1 MQLDKYIS
9 DIKDGIE
16 KLNKWPSKMLTERSI
31 EINYTDNNIRL
42 SGRIIIAFSVPNG
55 HVNVRVSFYNYNC
68 VRKESIVMRELSVDA
83 VVKQVESF
91 VDAKKDSL
99 IAAFVEFS
107 NIALFLQ
114 QLEMFLRTFSI
125 FRLRNDMQTELVQRI
140 GNFLRAFCLVIAP
153 IPIQHTLDNS
163 FDLGITG
170 GRFKEAM
177 LLLFFRGKFANRF
190 NILFHILSLSRFE
203 SNGQTDCFPEFRQLF
218 T

>member
-31 EINYTDNNIRL
+31 EINYTENNIRL

-55 HVNVRVSFYNYNC
+55 HVNVRVSFYNCNC

-99 IAAFVEFS
+99 IADNTTASDNRSKIASMMTTNGYAVDCDSKYFAVYKGKGVKVTFKFTDSAAFTVIVTKIRKKYSEKD
-107 NIALFLQ
+107 I
-114 QLEMFLRTFSI
+114 MF
-125 FRLRNDMQTELVQRI
+125 NTE
-140 GNFLRAFCLVIAP
+140 
-153 IPIQHTLDNS
+153 
-163 FDLGITG
+163 
-170 GRFKEAM
+170 
-177 LLLFFRGKFANRF
+177 
-190 NILFHILSLSRFE
+190 
-203 SNGQTDCFPEFRQLF
+203 FPESGFDSLK
-218 T
+218 TKLETAIESIKNKLVA